1 MFNFLK
7 KSFNKKKA
15 RRVTQEYAYKIDSF
29 LLPAEGEIQ
38 FANWLNPLVKSKT
51 ITQSEIN
58 FYKKFIRKG
67 DLVIDIGANIGD
79 TTVPM
84 ALAAGK
90 EGLTLGF
97 DPNPYVYK
105 ILEANSKLNSSKTN
119 IIPLPYAITE
129 NESEFFYNSSEAS
142 FANGGIQE
150 IDKGYHGKYSLQQ
163 KIKGIRL
170 SDYLRENYSK
180 ELNKLSFIKV
190 DAEGLDSTILK
201 SVRDLIETYKP
212 LVIAECFTKST
223 KEERYDLYNTVALPG
238 YKIYKFDDFDENAS
252 VTLISNKEEMTNWK
266 TFNLYAE
273 YSA

>member
-1 MFNFLK
+1 MLSSLK
-7 KSFNKKKA
+7 GAFSKKKA
-15 RRVTQEYAYKIDSF
+15 RRVTQEYSYKIDNF
-29 LLPAEGEIQ
+29 LLRDEGEIQ
-38 FANWLNPLVKSKT
+38 FANWLNPLVKHKT

-58 FYKKFIRKG
+58 FYKRFIKKG
-67 DLVIDIGANIGD
+67 DLVVDIGANIGD

-84 ALAAGK
+84 GLAAGK

-97 DPNPYVYK
+97 DPNPYVFK
-105 ILEANSKLNSSKTN
+105 ILEANSKLNSGKAN

-129 NESEFFYNSSEAS
+129 KESEFFYNSSEAS

-170 SDYLRENYSK
+170 SDFLRANYP
-180 ELNKLSFIKV
+180 EQMDKLSFIKV

-201 SVRDLIETYKP
+201 SIKDLIEIYKP

-223 KEERYDLYNTVALPG
+223 NEERYDLFNTVALPG
-238 YKIYKFDDFDENAS
+238 YKVYKFDDFDENAP